1 MSSLMRRRDVFTKMR
16 TTLKEFF
23 LKSRKEHFT
32 DEINNLLRNKSIDE
46 IDVSTSLFLF
56 QRVDV
61 LLSTLIV
68 KKQISLTLKKI
79 NIRLNNI
86 ERNTAK
92 IIITLI
98 FYAVATKTSAQREI
112 DVTTTTII
120 ASYNNINQ
128 QRQLKKA
135 KKEKTLIFKIK
146 EQSEKNNLRMLF
158 VKKLIERL
166 QRIEKIKEN
175 VMTTRR
181 FFNENVKLITR
192 SKKIKNRLIIN
203 NFLMKNV
210 ASSTYAMSRIFEIL
224 IHEMRMI
231 DVQTNNQQKIIR
243 RIEKQNETLH
253 SNLRIAR
260 VVWSKSVINEEKELS
275 SLIVKIHSAEQ
286 INRLIRDDLLHEYS
300 QIFCELFFNNCRIKQ
315 CFNCQ
320 RYDHI
325 DKICRHERRC
335 SVCVESHNDST
346 CKISIDKKKCVNCE
360 DNHSIWSFQCKIRV
374 IEKDR
379 ISNIWRTKS
388 ILHSIDFKDIQQTT
402 FKEFDVSAQQTFN
415 RREITSSTS
424 SFCFS
429 IKEILIQRKTTI
441 LKSIMHL
448 KTKNYLLNEI
458 IDKRTLSQNLERSM
472 SSSSRQR
479 SVSVVQMFSSQTS
492 NALNVLRNRLN
503 TRAFQKTTQNTQT
516 QTSIQSQ
523 TVSKSRERS
532 LNSRQTIES
541 RQNDDE
547 LWRHD
552 SFLQFCNTMWKMK
565 KKTRWCRF

>member
-1 MSSLMRRRDVFTKMR
+1 MSSLMRRRDVFTRMR
-16 TTLKEFF
+16 TILKEFF
-23 LKSRKEHFT
+23 LKSRKKHFT
-32 DEINNLLRNKSIDE
+32 DEINNLLRNRFIDE
-46 IDVSTSLFLF
+46 IDVSTSLSLL

-68 KKQISLTLKKI
+68 ERQISLTLKKI
-79 NIRLNNI
+79 NIKLNNI

-135 KKEKTLIFKIK
+135 KREKTLIFKIK

-166 QRIEKIKEN
+166 QRVEKIKEN
-175 VMTTRR
+175 VMTTKRL
-181 FFNENVKLITR
+181 FNENVKLITR

-203 NFLMKNV
+203 NSLMKNV

-224 IHEMRMI
+224 THEVRVI
-231 DVQTNNQQKIIR
+231 DVQMSNQQKIIR

-253 SNLRIAR
+253 SSLRIAK

-300 QIFCELFFNNCRIKQ
+300 QIFCELFVNNCRIKQ

-346 CKISIDKKKCVNCE
+346 CKISIDKRKCSNCE
-360 DNHSIWSFQCKIRV
+360 NNHSIWSFQCKIKI
-374 IEKDR
+374 IEKNR
-379 ISNIWRTKS
+379 ISNIWRTKF

-402 FKEFDVSAQQTFN
+402 FKEFDVNAQQTFS
-415 RREITSSTS
+415 RKKITSSTS

-429 IKEILIQRKTTI
+429 IEEILIQKKTTI

-448 KTKNYLLNEI
+448 KTKNYSMNEI
-458 IDKRTLSQNLERSM
+458 TDKRTLSQNLERSM

-479 SVSVVQMFSSQTS
+479 SVSVVQMFSS
-492 NALNVLRNRLN
+492 
-503 TRAFQKTTQNTQT
+503 
-516 QTSIQSQ
+516 
-523 TVSKSRERS
+523 
-532 LNSRQTIES
+532 
-541 RQNDDE
+541 
-547 LWRHD
+547 
-552 SFLQFCNTMWKMK
+552 
-565 KKTRWCRF
+565 

>member
-1 MSSLMRRRDVFTKMR
+1 MSSLMRRRDILTKMR
-16 TTLKEFF
+16 TTLKELS
-23 LKSRKEHFT
+23 LKSRKEHLT
-32 DEINNLLRNKSIDE
+32 NEINNLLRNRSIDE
-46 IDVSTSLFLF
+46 IDVSTSLSLF

-68 KKQISLTLKKI
+68 ERQISLTLKEI

-128 QRQLKKA
+128 QRQLKKV
-135 KKEKTLIFKIK
+135 KREKTLVFKIR
-146 EQSEKNNLRMLF
+146 EQSEKNSLRMLF

-166 QRIEKIKEN
+166 QRVEKIKEN

-181 FFNENVKLITR
+181 LFNENVKLITR
-192 SKKIKNRLIIN
+192 SKKIKNRLTIN
-203 NFLMKNV
+203 NSLMKNV
-210 ASSTYAMSRIFEIL
+210 ASSAYAMSRIFEVL
-224 IHEMRMI
+224 THEVRMI
-231 DVQTNNQQKIIR
+231 DVQTSNQQEIIR

-253 SNLRIAR
+253 SSLRIAR
-260 VVWSKSVINEEKELS
+260 IIWSRNVINEEKELS

-286 INRLIRDDLLHEYS
+286 INRLIKDDLLHEYS
-300 QIFCELFFNNCRIKQ
+300 QISCELFVSNCRIKQ

-346 CKISIDKKKCVNCE
+346 CKISIDKRKCANCE

-374 IEKDR
+374 IEKDK

-402 FKEFDVSAQQTFN
+402 FKEFDVDAQQTFSSKK
-415 RREITSSTS
+415 ITSSTS
-424 SFCFS
+424 FFCFS
-429 IKEILIQRKTTI
+429 IKKILTQEETTI

-448 KTKNYLLNEI
+448 KTKNYSVNEI
-458 IDKRTLSQNLERSM
+458 IDKRTLSQSLERSM

-479 SVSVVQMFSSQTS
+479 SVSVVQMFSS
-492 NALNVLRNRLN
+492 
-503 TRAFQKTTQNTQT
+503 
-516 QTSIQSQ
+516 
-523 TVSKSRERS
+523 
-532 LNSRQTIES
+532 
-541 RQNDDE
+541 
-547 LWRHD
+547 
-552 SFLQFCNTMWKMK
+552 
-565 KKTRWCRF
+565 

>member
-1 MSSLMRRRDVFTKMR
+1 MSSLMRRRDVFTKVR
-16 TTLKEFF
+16 TTLKELS
-23 LKSRKEHFT
+23 LKSRKKHFT
-32 DEINNLLRNKSIDE
+32 DEINNLLRNRSIDE
-46 IDVSTSLFLF
+46 IDVSTSLSLL

-61 LLSTLIV
+61 LLPALIV
-68 KKQISLTLKKI
+68 ERQISLTLKEI

-92 IIITLI
+92 IIITLT
-98 FYAVATKTSAQREI
+98 FYAAAAKTSAQREVG
-112 DVTTTTII
+112 VTTTTII

-135 KKEKTLIFKIK
+135 KREKTLVFKIR
-146 EQSEKNNLRMLF
+146 EQSEKNSLRMLF

-166 QRIEKIKEN
+166 QRVEKIKED
-175 VMTTRR
+175 VMTTKRL
-181 FFNENVKLITR
+181 FNEDVKLITR
-192 SKKIKNRLIIN
+192 SKKTKNRLTIN
-203 NFLMKNV
+203 NSLMKNV

-224 IHEMRMI
+224 THEVRVI

-253 SNLRIAR
+253 SSLRIAR
-260 VVWSKSVINEEKELS
+260 VVWSRSVINEEKELS
-275 SLIVKIHSAEQ
+275 SLIVKTHSAEQ
-286 INRLIRDDLLHEYS
+286 INCLIRDDLLHEYS
-300 QIFCELFFNNCRIKQ
+300 QISCELFVNNCRIKQ

-335 SVCVESHNDST
+335 SVCAESHSDST
-346 CKISIDKKKCVNCE
+346 CKISIDKRKCANCE
-360 DNHSIWSFQCKIRV
+360 DNHSIWSFQCKIKV
-374 IEKDR
+374 VEKDR
-379 ISNIWRTKS
+379 ISNICRTKS
-388 ILHSIDFKDIQQTT
+388 ILHSINFKDIQQTT
-402 FKEFDVSAQQTFN
+402 FRELDVSAQQTFS
-415 RREITSSTS
+415 RKKITSSTS

-429 IKEILIQRKTTI
+429 VEEILIQRETTT

-448 KTKNYLLNEI
+448 KTKNYSVNEI

-472 SSSSRQR
+472 SSPSRQR

-492 NALNVLRNRLN
+492 NAFDVLRNRSS
-503 TRAFQKTTQNTQT
+503 TRTSQKTTQNTQT
-516 QTSIQSQ
+516 QTSTQSQ
-523 TVSKSRERS
+523 TVFKSRERS
-532 LNSRQTIES
+532 LNSRKTIES

-552 SFLQFCNTMWKMK
+552 SLLQFYNTMWEMK
-565 KKTRWCRF
+565 RKTRWCRF

>member
-1 MSSLMRRRDVFTKMR
+1 MTSLMKRRDVLTKMR

-23 LKSRKEHFT
+23 LKSRKEHLIN
-32 DEINNLLRNKSIDE
+32 EINNLLRNKSIDE
-46 IDVSTSLFLF
+46 IDISTSLFLL

-68 KKQISLTLKKI
+68 KRQISLTLKEI

-98 FYAVATKTSAQREI
+98 FYAVATKTNAQREI
-112 DVTTTTII
+112 DVTTMTII

-128 QRQLKKA
+128 QKQLKKV
-135 KKEKTLIFKIK
+135 KREKTLIFKIK

-166 QRIEKIKEN
+166 QRVEKIKEN
-175 VMTTRR
+175 VMTTKRL
-181 FFNENVKLITR
+181 FNENVKLITR

-203 NFLMKNV
+203 NSLMKNV

-224 IHEMRMI
+224 THEMRMI
-231 DVQTNNQQKIIR
+231 DVQMSNQQEIIR

-253 SNLRIAR
+253 SNLRIAKII
-260 VVWSKSVINEEKELS
+260 WSKSVINEEKELS
-275 SLIVKIHSAEQ
+275 SLIVKIHSAKQ
-286 INRLIRDDLLHEYS
+286 INRLIRNDFLHEYS
-300 QIFCELFFNNCRIKQ
+300 QIFCELFVNNCRIKQ

-325 DKICRHERRC
+325 DKICRYERRC

-346 CKISIDKKKCVNCE
+346 CKISIDKRKCANCE
-360 DNHSIWSFQCKIRV
+360 DNHSIWSFQCKIKV
-374 IEKDR
+374 IEKDK

-402 FKEFDVSAQQTFN
+402 FKELDVDVQQTFN
-415 RREITSSTS
+415 SKKITSSTS

-429 IKEILIQRKTTI
+429 IREILIQKKTTI

-448 KTKNYLLNEI
+448 KTKNYSVNEI

-472 SSSSRQR
+472 SSFSRQR
-479 SVSVVQMFSSQTS
+479 SVSVVLMISNQTS
-492 NALNVLRNRLN
+492 NAFDVLKNRLN
-503 TRAFQKTTQNTQT
+503 TRTSQKTSQSTQT
-516 QTSIQSQ
+516 QTSTQSQ
-523 TVSKSRERS
+523 TVFKSRKRS
-532 LNSRQTIES
+532 LNSRKMIES

-547 LWRHD
+547 LWRHN
-552 SFLQFCNTMWKMK
+552 SFLQFYNTMWKMK
-565 KKTRWCRF
+565 RKTRWCRF

>member
-1 MSSLMRRRDVFTKMR
+1 MSSFMRRRDVFTKMR
-16 TTLKEFF
+16 TTLKELS
-23 LKSRKEHFT
+23 LKSRKEHLT
-32 DEINNLLRNKSIDE
+32 DEINNLLRNRFIDE
-46 IDVSTSLFLF
+46 IDFSTSLSLL

-68 KKQISLTLKKI
+68 EKQISLTLKKI

-92 IIITLI
+92 IIITLT
-98 FYAVATKTSAQREI
+98 FYAVATKTNAQREV

-135 KKEKTLIFKIK
+135 KREKTLIFKIR

-166 QRIEKIKEN
+166 QRVEKIKED
-175 VMTTRR
+175 VMTTKRL
-181 FFNENVKLITR
+181 FSENVKLITR

-203 NFLMKNV
+203 NSLMKNV

-224 IHEMRMI
+224 THEVRVI
-231 DVQTNNQQKIIR
+231 DVQTSNQQKIIR
-243 RIEKQNETLH
+243 RIEKQNEILH
-253 SNLRIAR
+253 SSLRIAR
-260 VVWSKSVINEEKELS
+260 VIWSRSVINEEKELS

-300 QIFCELFFNNCRIKQ
+300 QIFCELFVNNCRIKQ

-325 DKICRHERRC
+325 NKICRHERRC
-335 SVCVESHNDST
+335 SVCVESHNDSS
-346 CKISIDKKKCVNCE
+346 CKISIDKRKCANCE

-402 FKEFDVSAQQTFN
+402 FKELDVSAQQTFS
-415 RREITSSTS
+415 REKITSSTS

-429 IKEILIQRKTTI
+429 IAEVLIQRKTTI

-448 KTKNYLLNEI
+448 KTKNYSVNEI
-458 IDKRTLSQNLERSM
+458 IDKRTLSQSLERSM

-479 SVSVVQMFSSQTS
+479 SVSVVQMFSS
-492 NALNVLRNRLN
+492 
-503 TRAFQKTTQNTQT
+503 
-516 QTSIQSQ
+516 
-523 TVSKSRERS
+523 
-532 LNSRQTIES
+532 
-541 RQNDDE
+541 
-547 LWRHD
+547 
-552 SFLQFCNTMWKMK
+552 
-565 KKTRWCRF
+565 